1 MNFTKKAVAGLA
13 TATAAVLLAAPPVH
27 AAPSDV
33 TTGYVVVDAD
43 SGETKAKANEHQKF
57 RSASLV
63 KLLIAIDYL
72 ENLDGEAIP
81 DEDRAL
87 LEPML
92 RSSNDDAASVF
103 WVRGG
108 QQEIIERMV
117 SKIGLTDTAP
127 PPAEQPGV
135 WGYTAVSAADVAKV
149 YQYILDDAAPEV
161 RKFMLTNLR
170 AHTQCAGDGFD
181 QSFGIPSAVEEPGA
195 VKQGW
200 SGFGEG
206 PEPGEE
212 CEDSSDPAMTARVMA
227 SPEVQEARRIAP
239 AEAPLTARAATDID
253 LKRRAM
259 HTTGTVDDDD
269 KIIVLLT
276 LEPEETSWEQAA
288 KTTTALTKLLDRT
301 TN

>member
-13 TATAAVLLAAPPVH
+13 TATAAVLLAASPVH
-27 AAPSDV
+27 AEPSDV

-43 SGETKAKANEHQKF
+43 SGETKAKDNEHHKF

-72 ENLDGEAIP
+72 EKLDGAEIP
-81 DEDRAL
+81 AEDRAL

-149 YQYILDDAAPEV
+149 YQYILDEAAPEV
-161 RKFMLTNLR
+161 REFMLTNLH
-170 AHTQCAGDGFD
+170 AHTKCAGDGFD
-181 QSFGIPSAVEEPGA
+181 QSFGIPSAVDEPGA

-212 CEDSSDPAMTARVMA
+212 CEDSSNPALTASVLA

-239 AEAPLTARAATDID
+239 AEAPGTRAAGDID

-259 HTTGTVDDDD
+259 HTSGTVGDDD

-276 LEPEETSWEQAA
+276 LQPEDTSWEQAS
-288 KTTTALTKLLDRT
+288 KTTTTLTKLLDRT
-301 TN
+301 TD